1 MARARA
7 KARAAVAVKTS
18 LKGHESAFFH
28 FLWQLFQLA
37 YFVKCRRTLLGQNC
51 QELCKIFVLT
61 SLRHINLVSKHV
73 LVLQTKIPY
82 SWHVTWGE
90 AFWMWHFQTLVPL
103 GWPCTHTFIIINIIN
118 NDIQGDLT
126 TTAAAPNRPAIGST
140 IPLSWPYLRFKRQ
153 KKKTRLWLPKWLQRR
168 HFILLKYIFTLK
180 LLICQKNKSSMR
192 KNKQAYNSQKISYY
206 FYRQLNQ
213 NTPKTLPWR
222 KSCSSERKTNG

>member
-1 MARARA
+1 MYPFFLVAVQHLKQTPDTLGQVCFHNRESLKKLQRQGARA

-82 SWHVTWGE
+82 SRTRDMRGSFLNA
-90 AFWMWHFQTLVPL
+90 AFSNTCSFR
-103 GWPCTHTFIIINIIN
+103 
-118 NDIQGDLT
+118 LT
-126 TTAAAPNRPAIGST
+126 VYP
-140 IPLSWPYLRFKRQ
+140 
-153 KKKTRLWLPKWLQRR
+153 
-168 HFILLKYIFTLK
+168 
-180 LLICQKNKSSMR
+180 
-192 KNKQAYNSQKISYY
+192 Y
-206 FYRQLNQ
+206 FYYNKYYKQWYTGRSYHYCGSAKQ
-213 NTPKTLPWR
+213 TSYWFYHST
-222 KSCSSERKTNG
+222 